1 MRFTLSQI
9 QSIIQQS
16 LAGNTAQ
23 DIVID
28 TLLTDS
34 RSLSTPEST
43 IFFALTTAHGTGTKY
58 IRPLYEKGV
67 RVFATD
73 TLEGLSLSDIPEAA
87 VLVGGALDALQR
99 IGAWNRNSN
108 TPLKVVGITGSNGKT
123 VVKEWLYQLIGN
135 RQRTVRSPKSY
146 NSQIGVP
153 LSLALIRPDTR
164 LALIEAGIS
173 QPGEMERLER
183 IIRPDIAVITNIG
196 SAHQKNFNSLL
207 EKAQEK
213 LILARNARY
222 VVYPAD
228 SEVMQEVVSI
238 AGFPKERLMGWSLT
252 DSAAPLYVSSIQ
264 SDDFHTD
271 ITYHLFNGTTGTYRI
286 PFIDAASIENSIT
299 CMATAV
305 VMGYDAS
312 NVADKMASLEPVAMR
327 LEVKE
332 GQRGLTL
339 INDSYNSDINSL
351 SIALDFM
358 SRRQAGPAA
367 NMQVRSSA
375 TEGNMPSPAVS
386 DRGNVPSAAAG
397 GVQKQI
403 VILSDILQ
411 SGEDHAEL
419 YMQVNQMLEEHG
431 VDRLIAVGT
440 QIERYMSLFHL
451 EYAHFRTTDELIH
464 SSVLEGL
471 HDAIVLIKGARA
483 FNFDN
488 ITALLEK
495 RVHETI
501 LEVNLQAVVDNLNHY
516 RAMLH
521 NGEKIVCMVK
531 ASAYGAGS
539 IEVSKTLQEHNVD
552 YLAVAVA
559 DEGVA
564 LRQAGITSHIMIM
577 NPEMTSFHDLFEY
590 QLEPEV
596 YNFSILNALIR
607 AANREGVTRFPIH
620 LKLDTGMHRLGF
632 NPVSD
637 IDALIAA
644 LQGQQALAPASV
656 FSHFVGSDGSE
667 FDDFT
672 RQQFTLFDQAS
683 RKIQAAFPHKILR
696 HICNTAGIERF
707 PQYHLDMVRLGI
719 GLYGIDPFTNG
730 VINTISTLKTTILQ
744 IRDVPATDTVG
755 YSRRGVLTRPS
766 KIAAIPIGYAD
777 GLNRHLGRGVG
788 YCLVNGQKA
797 HYVGNICMDVAMI
810 DVTDIDCKE
819 GDQVE
824 IFGDH
829 LPVTVLSDLLDT
841 IPYEILTG
849 VSERVKRVY
858 YQQ

>member
-1 MRFTLSQI
+1 MKFTLSEI
-9 QSIIQQS
+9 QSITGQ
-16 LAGNTAQ
+16 LLVGNTKQ
-23 DIVID
+23 NIIID

-34 RSLSTPEST
+34 RSLTAPEST
-43 IFFALTTAHGTGTKY
+43 IFFALTTSHGSGTKY
-58 IRPLYEKGV
+58 ILPLYEKGV

-73 TLEGLSLSDIPEAA
+73 TLEGLSLTNIPEAA
-87 VLVGGALDALQR
+87 VLVGGALDALQS
-99 IGAWNRNSN
+99 IGAWNRAQN
-108 TPLKVVGITGSNGKT
+108 TQMKVVGITGSNGKT
-123 VVKEWLYQLIGN
+123 IVKEWLYQLIGN
-135 RQRTVRSPKSY
+135 CQHTVRSPKSY

-153 LSLALIRPDTR
+153 LSLALVRDDTR

-173 QPGEMERLER
+173 QPGEMERLQR

-196 SAHQKNFNSLL
+196 SAHQKNFHTLL
-207 EKAQEK
+207 DKAKEK
-213 LILARNARY
+213 LLLAKDARY

-228 SEVMQEVVSI
+228 NKVMEEAVSTMNI
-238 AGFPKERLMGWSLT
+238 PSERLMGWSAT
-252 DSAAPLYVSSIQ
+252 DTNAPLFVSEINN
-264 SDDFHTD
+264 DGNTTL
-271 ITYHLFNGTTGTYRI
+271 ITYHLHNGKGGTFRI

-305 VMGYDAS
+305 ALGYDDS
-312 NVADKMASLEPVAMR
+312 DVAKKMATLEPVAMR

-358 SRRQAGPAA
+358 TRRQAGPTSNPISA
-367 NMQVRSSA
+367 NSA
-375 TEGNMPSPAVS
+375 EPTGKK
-386 DRGNVPSAAAG
+386 
-397 GVQKQI
+397 QQQI

-411 SGEDHAEL
+411 SGEEPAEL
-419 YMQVNQMLEEHG
+419 YGQVSKMLEEHG
-431 VDRLIAVGT
+431 VTRLIAVGK
-440 QIERYMSLFHL
+440 QIEQYMGLFHL
-451 EYAHFRTTDELIH
+451 EYAHFRSTDELIH
-464 SSVLEGL
+464 SGVLDGL
-471 HDAIVLIKGARA
+471 NNAIVLIKGARA

-516 RAMLH
+516 RSMLK
-521 NGEKIVCMVK
+521 NGEKMVCMVK

-590 QLEPEV
+590 RLEPEV
-596 YNFSILNALIR
+596 YNFSILNALIH

-632 NPVSD
+632 NPRTD
-637 IDALIAA
+637 IDAL
-644 LQGQQALAPASV
+644 LDVLHNQQALTPASV
-656 FSHFVGSDGSE
+656 FSHFVGSDGKE

-672 RQQFTLFDQAS
+672 RQQFALFDEGS
-683 RKIQAAFPHKILR
+683 RKIQSAFPHKILR

-766 KIAAIPIGYAD
+766 RIAAIPIGYAD

-797 HYVGNICMDVAMI
+797 YYVGNICMDVCMI

>member
-1 MRFTLSQI
+1 MKLTLSQI
-9 QSIIQQS
+9 QSITGQS
-16 LAGNTAQ
+16 LVGNTAN

-34 RSLSTPEST
+34 RSLSAPEST
-43 IFFALTTAHGTGTKY
+43 IFFALTTPHGTGKKF

-73 TLEGLSLSDIPEAA
+73 NLEGLSLAGIPEAA
-87 VLVGGALDALQR
+87 VLVGGALDALQL
-99 IGAWNRNSN
+99 IGAWNRSANSH
-108 TPLKVVGITGSNGKT
+108 LKVVGITGSNGKT
-123 VVKEWLYQLIGN
+123 VVKEWLYQLIGD

-153 LSLALIRPDTR
+153 LSLSLIRPDTR

-173 QPGEMERLER
+173 QPNEMARLQS
-183 IIRPDIAVITNIG
+183 IIRPDIAVVTNIG
-196 SAHQKNFNSLL
+196 SAHQKNFSTLL
-207 EKAQEK
+207 QKAQEK
-213 LILARNARY
+213 LILAKDARY

-228 SEVMQEVVSI
+228 NKILQEAVNI
-238 AGFPKERLMGWSLT
+238 AAFPKEKLMGWSRT
-252 DSAAPLYVSSIQ
+252 DAGAPLYVSEINN
-264 SDDFHTD
+264 DGNATF
-271 ITYHLFNGTTGTYRI
+271 ITYHLYNGKGGTFRI

-305 VMGYDAS
+305 ALGYDDT
-312 NVADKMASLEPVAMR
+312 NVARKMASLEPVAMR

-332 GQRGLTL
+332 GQHGLTL

-367 NMQVRSSA
+367 I
-375 TEGNMPSPAVS
+375 T
-386 DRGNVPSAAAG
+386 PSAEG
-397 GVQKQI
+397 GDNQKQI

-419 YMQVNQMLEEHG
+419 YTQVSRMLEDHG
-431 VDRLIAVGT
+431 VNRLIAVGT

-464 SSVLEGL
+464 SGVLEGL
-471 HDAIVLIKGARA
+471 NNAIVLIKGARK

-516 RAMLH
+516 RSMLH

-590 QLEPEV
+590 RLEPEV
-596 YNFSILNALIR
+596 YNFSILNALIH

-632 NPVSD
+632 NPTAD
-637 IDALIAA
+637 IDSL
-644 LQGQQALAPASV
+644 LDVLMNQQALTPASV
-656 FSHFVGSDGSE
+656 FSHFVGSDGKE

-672 RQQFTLFDQAS
+672 RQQFALFDEAS

-707 PQYHLDMVRLGI
+707 PEYHLDMVRLGI

-766 KIAAIPIGYAD
+766 RIAAIPIGYAD
-777 GLNRHLGRGVG
+777 GLNRHLGRGAG
-788 YCLVNGQKA
+788 YCLVNGKEA